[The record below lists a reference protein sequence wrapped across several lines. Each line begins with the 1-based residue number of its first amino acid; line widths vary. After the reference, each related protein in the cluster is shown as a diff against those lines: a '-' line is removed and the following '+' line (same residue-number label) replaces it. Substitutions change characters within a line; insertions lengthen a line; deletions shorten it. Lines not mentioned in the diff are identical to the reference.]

1 MDHEVLSDE
10 LDPAQERRLRYLLSI
25 EPLPGPHPDLT
36 PRVVARAR
44 RRQARQ
50 LMSVVVIVL
59 MLAGAAGLM
68 HVQNDGHAERV
79 PATRPSP
86 SAPTT
91 TTNAW
96 TLAQACDYWRN
107 AAAPGVAAWKGIRAA
122 RTKQATGA
130 SSWLPVRDAFGV
142 YASAMRKVG
151 RQVASPPQ
159 PWPAQL
165 DPWVQPIVTF
175 YLSQASWADSVHRA
189 ATETEFNRLYD
200 ADPSLTSTDL
210 YEESGTSVERACGLK
225 ATPSPA

>member
-10 LDPAQERRLRYLLSI
+10 LDPAQERRLRYLLGM
-25 EPLPGPHPDLT
+25 EPLPGPDANLT
-36 PRVVARAR
+36 TRVVARAR

-59 MLAGAAGLM
+59 ILAGAAGLM
-68 HVQNDGHAERV
+68 HVQSAGHGERV

-86 SAPTT
+86 SAT

-130 SSWLPVRDAFGV
+130 SSW
-142 YASAMRKVG
+142 
-151 RQVASPPQ
+151 
-159 PWPAQL
+159 
-165 DPWVQPIVTF
+165 
-175 YLSQASWADSVHRA
+175 
-189 ATETEFNRLYD
+189 
-200 ADPSLTSTDL
+200 
-210 YEESGTSVERACGLK
+210 
-225 ATPSPA
+225 